1 MQKNV
6 FLPLVTQLY
15 NDLLSSFGSFKAV
28 ARHSVVGHD
37 IRFLR
42 FMSGH
47 LSGETHYHTRVRF
60 HHLHQGLSLE
70 FGKLNRGLK
79 TCIDMIV
86 TRGHLSFMSDLLCLL
101 HPSCLSSLLLEI
113 FSKV

>member
-1 MQKNV
+1 M
-6 FLPLVTQLY
+6 TQLY
-15 NDLLSSFGSFKAV
+15 VDLLSSFGSFKAV
-28 ARHSVVGHD
+28 ARDSVAGHD

-60 HHLHQGLSLE
+60 HHLHQGLLLE

-79 TCIDMIV
+79 TCEDMIV
-86 TRGHLSFMSDLLCLL
+86 TKGHLSFMSDLLCLL
-101 HPSCLSSLLLEI
+101 HLSCLSGLLLEI
-113 FSKV
+113 FSKVGYF